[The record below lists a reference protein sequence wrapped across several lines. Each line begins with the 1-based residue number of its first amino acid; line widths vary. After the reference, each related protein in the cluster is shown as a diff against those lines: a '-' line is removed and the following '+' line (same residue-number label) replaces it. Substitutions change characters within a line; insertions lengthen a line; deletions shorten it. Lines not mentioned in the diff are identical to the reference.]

1 MYGQSQCHYH
11 DQEDGGGNNYRL
23 THGVIVAGTVRAPRY
38 RSGEE
43 QTDGSILPL
52 PNI

>member
-23 THGVIVAGTVRAPRY
+23 AHGVIVAGTAPLRAAGLGAMTSPRDA
-38 RSGEE
+38 RS
-43 QTDGSILPL
+43 
-52 PNI
+52 

>member
-23 THGVIVAGTVRAPRY
+23 AHGVIVAGTAPLR
-38 RSGEE
+38 
-43 QTDGSILPL
+43 D
-52 PNI
+52 